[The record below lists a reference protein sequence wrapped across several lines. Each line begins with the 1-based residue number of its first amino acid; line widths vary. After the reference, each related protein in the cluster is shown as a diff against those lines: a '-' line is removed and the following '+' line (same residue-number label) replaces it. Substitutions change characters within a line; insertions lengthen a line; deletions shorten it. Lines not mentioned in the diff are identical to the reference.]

1 MKDID
6 IPIPMN
12 HTPPSNPS
20 QPEQLAPPPSF
31 LSRSSHPF
39 ACLFFIILKSGTF
52 LCYLFLNLIID
63 STPVTFIIVILLSSI
78 DFWTSQKIIGRLLV
92 GLRWRSE
99 IREDGAQAWIYES
112 FDEDRGNNK
121 VDSYV
126 FWTGMIIMP
135 VVWGVFFIANFL
147 TFNLF
152 WSVLVLACCILSTVN
167 LVEFIRCRNDHKQKI
182 RELLASGVK
191 RMAS

>member
-12 HTPPSNPS
+12 HTTPTNMN
-20 QPEQLAPPPSF
+20 QPEQLAPPSSF

-39 ACLFFIILKSGTF
+39 ACLFFLILKSGTF

-63 STPVTFIIVILLSSI
+63 NTPVTFIIVILLSSI

-99 IREDGAQAWIYES
+99 IREDGAQTWIYES

-126 FWTGMIIMP
+126 FWAGMIIMP

-167 LVEFIRCRNDHKQKI
+167 LVEFIRCRSDHKQKI
-182 RELLASGVK
+182 REMLASGVK